1 MMRMREGENMDTN
14 ANTNDYPQ
22 SAAEVWALIREVAQ
36 LQKETDRELKE
47 LSRRREADTRRR
59 EEDTRR
65 MKEDTRQM
73 KEDTR
78 KLKKQMEENAR
89 RREED
94 DRKLK
99 ERREEDDRK
108 LKKQMDATDKQLG
121 KLGNRFGDMVE
132 HLVAPGLPKKFEAL
146 GYNFDEIAPRSQIK
160 DGATG
165 RLIAEI
171 DLRLT
176 DGEHVMAV
184 EVKAHPNVTDVDEH
198 VERLERIRAHYDGK
212 GDKRKILGAVAGAVF
227 PENVRSYARKNGF
240 YTIVQSGDT
249 VSIDVPKG
257 FQPRE
262 W

>member
-1 MMRMREGENMDTN
+1 MMRMREGEDMDTN

-22 SAAEVWALIREVAQ
+22 SAAEVWALFR
-36 LQKETDRELKE
+36 ETDRLF
-47 LSRRREADTRRR
+47 
-59 EEDTRR
+59 RR
-65 MKEDTRQM
+65 ME
-73 KEDTR
+73 EDTR
-78 KLKKQMEENAR
+78 KLKKR
-89 RREED
+89 
-94 DRKLK
+94 
-99 ERREEDDRK
+99 
-108 LKKQMDATDKQLG
+108 MDATDKQLG

-132 HLVAPGLPKKFEAL
+132 HLIAPGLPKKFKAL
-146 GYNFDEIAPRSQIK
+146 GYRFNESALRSQIK
-160 DGATG
+160 DDVTG

-171 DLRLT
+171 DLQLT
-176 DGEHVMAV
+176 DREHVMAV

-198 VERLERIRAHYDGK
+198 VERLERIRAYYDSN